1 MMPRHGVRLLAI
13 VASLGMAAAIV
24 AGLGVLGSPM
34 HQRALQLDARRVSN
48 LNLIAMQVGGYWSL
62 HKSLPPDLASLK
74 LAQPMSSDPVSGA
87 QFEYT
92 TTGNDTYRLCANF
105 DAASESDGTPLA
117 SYTGRWSH
125 PAGRHC
131 FDLGTKYGG
140 EVGEPMRRL

>member
-34 HQRALQLDARRVSN
+34 HQRALQLDSRRVSD
-48 LNLIAMQVGGYWSL
+48 LTVISMQVSAYWSL

-74 LAQPMSSDPVSGA
+74 LAQPMTSDPVSGA
-87 QFEYT
+87 AFEYA
-92 TTGNDTYRLCANF
+92 TTGKETYRLCANF
-105 DAASESDGTPLA
+105 DAASESDGR
-117 SYTGRWSH
+117 SYGAINVRWNH

-131 FDLGTKYGG
+131 FDLGTKYGV
-140 EVGEPMRRL
+140 EVGEPMQ